1 MANFL
6 RNKAVWAV
14 SATVGALYFVPKL
27 TGNKSNVFETPG
39 TQNIGNRWSAG
50 GGAPTHTPAGATK
63 RGDPNS
69 VEPSTH
75 NPADVTSKAFQ
86 DNIASQR
93 PGSGEVCSTV
103 VDRPPAAAYSDNR
116 RLRSPVP
123 LRRLGTQR
131 TTAKIKANDM
141 PVNST
146 NHLL

>member
-75 NPADVTSKAFQ
+75 NPA
-86 DNIASQR
+86 
-93 PGSGEVCSTV
+93 G
-103 VDRPPAAAYSDNR
+103 AANHPTLDAA
-116 RLRSPVP
+116 
-123 LRRLGTQR
+123 Q
-131 TTAKIKANDM
+131 A
-141 PVNST
+141 
-146 NHLL
+146 HLLQMSPPRPSKTTLLLKDRARARYVQQ